1 MKIIPY
7 LKENRSFA
15 WLVGS
20 ALVGVFGFSILTPLT
35 ALQLAA
41 MNVEASKI
49 GFFSAI
55 PWIVVLIISFL
66 IPAWVRRLGFRP
78 MVVAASLLGAIV
90 IPGFL
95 LSGKF
100 WVWCVVNALFG
111 LSIAIR
117 WVLIESWVMQ
127 TSPSHEKG
135 RFIGLYETSLA
146 LVFAVGPTFLMVT
159 GINGPLPFLLTT
171 ILFILSCLLTLM
183 AGSFDVSSSD
193 SFIGQ
198 SVRNAFQGPMEKMD
212 LILMLAGFVAGIHEV
227 GTLSVGPVYGL
238 KRGLPPQWAS
248 QVAALIGAGSLLAQY
263 PIGILSDRFGVRGPL
278 KGALLLLLVA
288 PPLLFLVPNLFI
300 SVGGMGFVWGAVG
313 GGLYT
318 LSMIQ
323 MARRYQDLALIRGT
337 SRVVFAYT
345 LGSVIGPAIGGWSL
359 EVQPSFGLPLI
370 LIALSLLCA
379 IWALMTF
386 RAQKG
391 ETFV

>member
-127 TSPSHEKG
+127 PSPSHEKG

-146 LVFAVGPTFLMVT
+146 LVFAVGPPFLMVT

-212 LILMLAGFVAGIHEV
+212 LILMLAGCVAGIHEV

-288 PPLLFLVPNLFI
+288 PPLRGPRTPN
-300 SVGGMGFVWGAVG
+300 
-313 GGLYT
+313 
-318 LSMIQ
+318 
-323 MARRYQDLALIRGT
+323 
-337 SRVVFAYT
+337 
-345 LGSVIGPAIGGWSL
+345 
-359 EVQPSFGLPLI
+359 
-370 LIALSLLCA
+370 
-379 IWALMTF
+379 
-386 RAQKG
+386 
-391 ETFV
+391 